1 VEVLTVDDTVAGRI
15 MDDVVI
21 GPRAAHD
28 ASRDEFRGVFAA
40 VYPRVVR
47 TAYFIVHD
55 ESVAEEIAQD
65 AFVEL
70 YRGWSKIRTYER
82 PDLWVRR
89 VAIRKAQRED
99 SRSVRRIGLER
110 AVARPDR
117 TDDGADAPDP
127 ELMAAIRTLPAQ
139 QRAVLVLFYL
149 EDLPMAEV
157 ADLVGCSTSTGF
169 VHLHRARC
177 RLAEL
182 LSEEVDG
189 HVR

>member
-1 VEVLTVDDTVAGRI
+1 MDDTVAERI
-15 MDDVVI
+15 MDDVVV
-21 GPRAAHD
+21 GPRASKD
-28 ASRDEFRGVFAA
+28 AAREEFRGVFVA
-40 VYPRVVR
+40 VFPRVVR
-47 TAYFIVHD
+47 TVYFIVHD

-70 YRGWSKIRTYER
+70 YRAWSEIRSYER

-89 VAIRKAQRED
+89 VAIRKAQREA
-99 SRSVRRIGLER
+99 SRAVRRIGTER
-110 AVARPDR
+110 AAARPEGI
-117 TDDGADAPDP
+117 DDTARQPDA

-139 QRAVLVLFYL
+139 QRAVVVLFYL

-157 ADLVGCSTSTGF
+157 ADLVGCSASTGF
-169 VHLHRARC
+169 VHLHRARH

-189 HVR
+189 DVG